1 MHVATYSVATS
12 QEGQRRR
19 SYTTQFG
26 INHKPS
32 YEAMSH
38 INALD
43 QELNDMILQG
53 KILEAFD
60 KFYAD
65 DVVMKED
72 DTERVG
78 KEANREYEEQF
89 VEALEEFHAAE
100 IVSRAVDEENH
111 VTLSEWHNEMTLDGV
126 GRVEQKQVSV
136 RTWNED
142 GQITSEKF
150 YKLG

>member
-1 MHVATYSVATS
+1 
-12 QEGQRRR
+12 
-19 SYTTQFG
+19 
-26 INHKPS
+26 
-32 YEAMSH
+32 MSDL
-38 INALD
+38 NARD

-65 DVVMKED
+65 DIVMEED
-72 DTERVG
+72 GKERVG

-89 VEALEEFHAAE
+89 VNSLEAFHAAD
-100 IVSRAVDEENH
+100 IKARAVDEENN
-111 VTLSEWHNEMTLDGV
+111 VTFSEWFNDMTLEGV
-126 GRVEQKQVSV
+126 GRVQQQQVSV

-142 GQITSEKF
+142 GQITHEKF

>member
-1 MHVATYSVATS
+1 
-12 QEGQRRR
+12 
-19 SYTTQFG
+19 
-26 INHKPS
+26 
-32 YEAMSH
+32 MSDL
-38 INALD
+38 NSRD

-65 DVVMKED
+65 DIVMEEEGE
-72 DTERVG
+72 ERVG

-89 VEALEEFHAAE
+89 VNSLEEFHGAE
-100 IVSRAVDEENH
+100 ILSRAVDEDNN
-111 VTLSEWHNEMTLDGV
+111 VTLSEWHNDMTLEGV
-126 GRVEQKQVSV
+126 GRVQQQQVAV

-142 GQITSEKF
+142 GQITNEKF

>member
-1 MHVATYSVATS
+1 
-12 QEGQRRR
+12 
-19 SYTTQFG
+19 
-26 INHKPS
+26 
-32 YEAMSH
+32 MSDL
-38 INALD
+38 NARD

-65 DVVMKED
+65 DIVMEED
-72 DTERVG
+72 DKERVG

-89 VEALEEFHAAE
+89 VESLEEFHAAE
-100 IVSRAVDEENH
+100 IRSRGVDEENN
-111 VTLSEWHNEMTLDGV
+111 VTLSEWYNDMTLEGV
-126 GRVEQKQVSV
+126 GRVEQQQVSV

-142 GQITSEKF
+142 GQITHEKF